1 MFFMGC
7 MAAAETVVLHEEWSR
22 VYPRDATASSYL
34 QSGYNRFDE
43 NYHPRYVLDDDASTA
58 WTEGEPA
65 HGVGAWL
72 QLHLQPMSPMHQV
85 TLRLRS
91 GYQKSARLLAAN
103 AAPQRLR
110 VSFLDADSRVL
121 FSHVMTLERTLGWQE
136 EALAPPQPVAI
147 ATVQLEVLSV
157 HPGETYPD
165 LCISDVQ
172 LMVQGAVLDAAQQ
185 EAEHAA
191 ILAWIAERQA
201 AASAGIERSSAF
213 AAHVFRPSEQEQYSS
228 GDDRSSE
235 PARVQLG
242 ELDAL
247 YRLVLQD
254 GALLRGEAIQTP
266 RVVRAYADVEPSESE
281 EAGQLDSLLGLEY
294 LFELENLHLS
304 PTEAA
309 WRSERRAARVD
320 RLDIAY
326 TRSNL
331 RVLHD
336 ADGQV
341 AAIAGQLQFHS
352 WGRMSGMGRGYE
364 IYGRDFLL
372 TYRDGQ
378 VDKLM
383 TITNRSTGDS
393 SMFEQ
398 SLVRFSRDRRMR
410 IDGIDVTEISHEHVT
425 RSRYRSL

>member
-1 MFFMGC
+1 
-7 MAAAETVVLHEEWSR
+7 

-43 NYHPRYVLDDDASTA
+43 NYHPRYVLDDDSLTA

-72 QLHLQPMSPMHQV
+72 QLHLQPMSPVQFV
-85 TLRLRS
+85 TVRLRS
-91 GYQKSARLLAAN
+91 GYQKSARLLEAN

-136 EALAPPQPVAI
+136 EILATPQPVVI
-147 ATVQLEVLSV
+147 STVQLEVLSA
-157 HPGETYPD
+157 HPGDTYPD

-172 LMVQGAVLDAAQQ
+172 LMVLDAVLDTAQQ
-185 EAEHAA
+185 EAGQAA

-201 AASAGIERSSAF
+201 EASAGGGRPSAF
-213 AAHVFRPSEQEQYSS
+213 AAHVFRPAEQERYRS

-247 YRLVLQD
+247 YRSVLQD
-254 GALLRGEAIQTP
+254 GVLLRGEAIQTP
-266 RVVRAYADVEPSESE
+266 RVVRAYDEVEPSASE
-281 EAGQLDSLLGLEY
+281 EAGQLDPLLGLEY

-304 PTEAA
+304 PTETS
-309 WRSERRAARVD
+309 WRSERRAGRVD
-320 RLDIAY
+320 RLNIEY

-341 AAIAGQLQFHS
+341 VAIAGQLQFHN

-364 IYGRDFLL
+364 INGREFLL

-378 VDKLM
+378 VDRLM
-383 TITNRSTGDS
+383 TITNRSSLEAEGGS
-393 SMFEQ
+393 RFEQ
-398 SLVRFSRDRRMR
+398 SLVRFSRDRRTR
-410 IDGIDVTEISHEHVT
+410 INGIDVTQISYGGVE
-425 RSRYRSL
+425 RSLYHPI